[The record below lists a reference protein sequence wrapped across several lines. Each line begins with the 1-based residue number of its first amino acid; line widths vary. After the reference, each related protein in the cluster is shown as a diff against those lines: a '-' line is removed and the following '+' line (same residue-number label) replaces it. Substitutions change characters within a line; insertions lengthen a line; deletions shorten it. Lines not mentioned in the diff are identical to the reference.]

1 MVVNWTN
8 LAALTVL
15 IAAGFAVL
23 YFRLRYVLYT
33 ALAKREQAADLQLS
47 ALAATGK
54 ALESSVADLSRTP
67 EPAAAVASEFTMA
80 AAAEVAPE
88 PAPAFA
94 EQAIGRSDEEVK
106 PEMMLVIA
114 AAVTEFLGKKVRIL
128 SAKQLQSPRQALSPW
143 SQQGRVFVQASHNLR
158 MG

>member
-1 MVVNWTN
+1 
-8 LAALTVL
+8 
-15 IAAGFAVL
+15 
-23 YFRLRYVLYT
+23 
-33 ALAKREQAADLQLS
+33 
-47 ALAATGK
+47 
-54 ALESSVADLSRTP
+54 
-67 EPAAAVASEFTMA
+67 MA

-94 EQAIGRSDEEVK
+94 EQAIGRSDEEVT